1 VEHFADRTFTDLL
14 DAVPDAIV
22 CTDGT
27 GRIVLA
33 NAQAGRLFGYRR
45 DELAGQ
51 PVEICVPDLD
61 PARRAAVHAS
71 PQSQPDGPVHD
82 LRARRRDGSTFSAE
96 VSVTVLRTD
105 YGTLVIA
112 AVRDV
117 SQRLAAEADRARIE
131 RRLDQ
136 SRRLECLSELAGEVA
151 HDFSTM
157 LGVIINYT
165 SILREEMAGRL
176 PADQAQSFQAPLN
189 QIQEA
194 GQRAAGR
201 THQLLAFARQETGQ
215 PRALNL
221 NELVSQVHK
230 LLLRTLGEHVE
241 LVTDLA
247 LGLSPVLADPR
258 QVEEV
263 LLNLSANACDAMPAG
278 GRLTIQTA
286 NLYAEEPVP
295 GATAALPAGQYVML
309 KVSDTGAG
317 IPQEMIDRVIEPFVT
332 TKPEG
337 QGTGLGLA
345 TVYGI
350 VSQAGGRLE
359 ITSEPGLGT
368 VVTALLPATTSQ
380 PAAAHVPAARPPHRR
395 GAGQT
400 VLVVEDEPALREVT
414 RRILT
419 RNGYEV
425 LTAADGA
432 QALRLCTEHPSAIH
446 ALLTDVVMP
455 HMPGRELADK
465 VKRRRP
471 RIQVLFMSGYS
482 PAHLHAQGVL
492 EPGAHLVEK
501 PFDQPTLLARL
512 HGLLT
517 VSPAGKD

>member
-14 DAVPDAIV
+14 DALPDAIV
-22 CTDGT
+22 CAEGP

-33 NAQAGRLFGYRR
+33 NEQAERLFGYRR
-45 DELAGQ
+45 DELTGQ
-51 PVEICVPDLD
+51 PVEILVPDLD
-61 PARRAAVHAS
+61 TAGRAAFHAS
-71 PQSQPDGPVHD
+71 PQPQPTGLVTD
-82 LRARRRDGSTFSAE
+82 LRARRKDGSTFPAE

-112 AVRDV
+112 AVRDM
-117 SQRLAAEADRARIE
+117 SPRLAAEADRVRVE
-131 RRLDQ
+131 RRLVQ
-136 SRRLECLSELAGEVA
+136 SRRLEGLSELAGGVA
-151 HDFSTM
+151 HDFAAM
-157 LGVIINYT
+157 LGVITNYA
-165 SILREEMAGRL
+165 SILREEMDGRL
-176 PADQAQSFQAPLN
+176 PTEQAQSFQAPLN

-194 GQRAAGR
+194 GQRATGL

-221 NELVSQVHK
+221 NELVSKVHT
-230 LLLRTLGEHVE
+230 LLLRTVGEQVE

-247 LGLSPVLADPR
+247 LGLIPVLADPR
-258 QVEEV
+258 QIEEV
-263 LLNLSANACDAMPAG
+263 LLNLSVNARDAMPAG

-286 NLYAEEPVP
+286 NLYAEEPAL
-295 GATAALPAGQYVML
+295 GAVAALPAGQYVML

-317 IPQEMIDRVIEPFVT
+317 IPKDMIERVIEPFVT

-337 QGTGLGLA
+337 QGAGLGLA

-359 ITSEPGLGT
+359 ISSEPGIGT
-368 VVTALLPATTSQ
+368 VVTALLPATITEAG
-380 PAAAHVPAARPPHRR
+380 PAEVPAARPPR
-395 GAGQT
+395 GSVGQT

-419 RNGYEV
+419 RNGFDV

-432 QALRLCTEHPSAIH
+432 QALRLCTDHPSPIH
-446 ALLTDVVMP
+446 VLLTDVVMP
-455 HMPGRELADK
+455 HMPGKELADK
-465 VKRRRP
+465 VRSRRP

-482 PAHLHAQGVL
+482 PGHLRAQGVL

-512 HGLLT
+512 HDLLAA
-517 VSPAGKD
+517 SPASRD